1 MDQNVKIPGRGLYS
15 QRLEVVAWLDDVQL
29 IFWKFWLGRGMS
41 RCLGEK
47 RTTDKCGK
55 LEKLTERLLAKLDHS
70 NFAEYSFLPSNLV
83 FHKLCG
89 ISFLKTLFAI
99 GFPYKH

>member
-1 MDQNVKIPGRGLYS
+1 MFGGKKNYRQ
-15 QRLEVVAWLDDVQL
+15 
-29 IFWKFWLGRGMS
+29 M
-41 RCLGEK
+41 
-47 RTTDKCGK
+47 CGK

-70 NFAEYSFLPSNLV
+70 NFAEYGFLPSNLV
-83 FHKLCG
+83 FHKLFE